1 MPNLSGSSSNHI
13 ENKGSISA
21 QAERD
26 DQEDFDVDL
35 LAEVIE
41 EENKSLES
49 GTDRDNIQLENEN
62 NDQDDEANNMQ
73 QDDQRQ

>member
-62 NDQDDEANNMQ
+62 NDQDG
-73 QDDQRQ
+73 

>member
-1 MPNLSGSSSNHI
+1 MGSGGRPLMPNLSGSSSNHI

-62 NDQDDEANNMQ
+62 NDQDG
-73 QDDQRQ
+73 